1 MGELSFP
8 KFRILQVYRKH
19 LLIYLALASNSDDI
33 SSMCNLF
40 CLTAEGWPDDDAN
53 CRSWNYSCRS
63 YLGHFPSFSGM
74 TNLYH
79 LPDMFQNWTV
89 VFFLWPLSAL
99 LYVFVSFTLSL
110 QNPSKMK
117 KAQAEIDEVSGKG
130 KITFDSVK
138 KLEYVLLFKS
148 HFYMAVH
155 KCNR

>member
-74 TNLYH
+74 TNLVTYIIFQIWCIPK
-79 LPDMFQNWTV
+79 LDGGLLFVALISFIICVCLIYTIIAESFQNEEGSSRNWWSVREGKNNLRFREKIGVCTFIQV
-89 VFFLWPLSAL
+89 TL
-99 LYVFVSFTLSL
+99 LYGC
-110 QNPSKMK
+110 
-117 KAQAEIDEVSGKG
+117 A
-130 KITFDSVK
+130 
-138 KLEYVLLFKS
+138 
-148 HFYMAVH
+148 
-155 KCNR
+155 